1 MRKHRLG
8 RLPWLLPLT
17 HLLHAAEEYFGDF
30 PGWFNR
36 VAGSSLTPERFLELN
51 ALFFLAMVIVVGL
64 ALSFRPLL
72 GLLVPLATV
81 ILLNAALHLG
91 GTLITGVY
99 SPGSITGVLVWAPLG
114 ATLLV
119 KLRKEVSRPTFALG
133 VGAGLVLHA
142 LVSLAAIRG
151 GRLL

>member
-8 RLPWLLPLT
+8 RLPWLLPAT
-17 HLLHAAEEYFGDF
+17 HLVHAAEEYFGGF

-36 VAGSSLTPERFLELN
+36 VTGASLTPERFLELN
-51 ALFFLAMVIVVGL
+51 ALFFLAMVIVVAV
-64 ALSFRPLL
+64 ALSSRPLL

-114 ATLLV
+114 ATLLA
-119 KLRKEVSRPTFALG
+119 KLRKDVSRPAFALG
-133 VGAGLVLHA
+133 VGAGLVVHG

-151 GRLL
+151 GGAP